1 MVVARG
7 AFVCLLAAALAGG
20 RGSSEVRLVW
30 KLNIADAG
38 PPHDVQALRFSW
50 DGKWIAAVAPHLRT
64 TNTPAN
70 DLLIVPVTGEVAGVQ
85 RFTIEQ
91 ELLSTPLHVGIHWSP
106 SGDYLAA
113 ETKHFSAI
121 LLRLADGAR
130 CELPRTTVFGGFVG
144 QDRVIAADW
153 ELPSDPAFIPATTS
167 TLTIYD
173 TACRRVRSWRIQG
186 QVRDIES
193 YAPAGVMALN
203 VEQSGVRVVAVDGG
217 DAVGRLP
224 ESIGSMLRFG
234 EKGRVL
240 CRASPP
246 GGGFLA
252 CWDFRS
258 GERMAHPEVEG
269 GAPMDVSGERSVVV
283 ATNSAYSLSPFEVT
297 GRRGLLGWVIW
308 DYRTGR
314 ELARLGYKKAR
325 HGYAFSPA
333 AVSPDGRHVAIGGG
347 DVLHLYEISRE

>member
-7 AFVCLLAAALAGG
+7 ALVCLLAAALAGG

-38 PPHDVQALRFSW
+38 APHDMQALRFSW

-64 TNTPAN
+64 TDTPAN
-70 DLLIVPVTGEVAGVQ
+70 DLLIVPVTGEAAGVR
-85 RFTIEQ
+85 RFTIKE
-91 ELLSTPLHVGIHWSP
+91 ELLSTPQHVGIHWSP
-106 SGDYLAA
+106 LGDYLAA

-144 QDRVIAADW
+144 QDRVVAADW
-153 ELPSDPAFIPATTS
+153 ELPNDPAFLPATTS

-173 TACRRVRSWRIQG
+173 TACRRVQSWKVQG
-186 QVRDIES
+186 QVRDIEP

-217 DAVGRLP
+217 DAGRLP

-252 CWDFRS
+252 CWDLRT
-258 GERMAHPEVEG
+258 GGRTVHPELDG
-269 GAPMDVSGERSVVV
+269 GSPMDVSIERCVVV
-283 ATNSAYSLSPFEVT
+283 ATKSEYSYNPLQGT
-297 GRRGLLGWVIW
+297 GRRGLSGWVVW
-308 DYRTGR
+308 DCRTGR
-314 ELARLGYKKAR
+314 ELARLGYKRAR

-333 AVSPDGRHVAIGGG
+333 AVSPDARHVAIGDG
-347 DVLHLYEISRE
+347 DVLRLYEISRE